1 MLWST
6 GGITSTSRLSS
17 CPEGPAGPRSQVP
30 VLDDP
35 AAVTA
40 LVPASLRPPRVGLF
54 PPHRCSVQPTPKA
67 GERAAA
73 DGKNRLHHPPALTC
87 HSTWA
92 PPGSLGL
99 HWGNSR
105 SAPSERGPGPHRDP
119 RQRWRSRVRVSE
131 GSVPG
136 PPSALAEWG
145 RYRGPG
151 GSEPDPAGAA
161 WEPPS
166 GGGRTG
172 RDRSAVGVERPFK
185 AHPVP
190 SLGATLQCRP
200 RPAQGFLPP
209 TPGGSRPARWDPG
222 APPAQQPLGP
232 PQMQPL
238 QDPGPSPTS
247 QPRGLL

>member
-1 MLWST
+1 MSA
-6 GGITSTSRLSS
+6 SSS
-17 CPEGPAGPRSQVP
+17 CALEHRWHHHDIKTEQLSQGSRRSQVP

-54 PPHRCSVQPTPKA
+54 RPHRCSVQPTPKA

-99 HWGNSR
+99 HWGNSW

-119 RQRWRSRVRVSE
+119 RQRWRSRVRVSQ

-136 PPSALAEWG
+136 S
-145 RYRGPG
+145 RRV
-151 GSEPDPAGAA
+151 
-161 WEPPS
+161 
-166 GGGRTG
+166 RTG
-172 RDRSAVGVERPFK
+172 PRRRC
-185 AHPVP
+185 
-190 SLGATLQCRP
+190 LGAP
-200 RPAQGFLPP
+200 
-209 TPGGSRPARWDPG
+209 
-222 APPAQQPLGP
+222 
-232 PQMQPL
+232 
-238 QDPGPSPTS
+238 
-247 QPRGLL
+247 